1 MPKREDSEGRGRPD
15 ENELAKRYGQIG
27 IKAVAAAARSE
38 NNKNSAQSGRTGDGP
53 QNSDDQRGK

>member
-1 MPKREDSEGRGRPD
+1 MPKREDSEGKGRSD

-38 NNKNSAQSGRTGDGP
+38 NTKNSPQSGGTETGP
-53 QNSDDQRGK
+53 QKSDEG